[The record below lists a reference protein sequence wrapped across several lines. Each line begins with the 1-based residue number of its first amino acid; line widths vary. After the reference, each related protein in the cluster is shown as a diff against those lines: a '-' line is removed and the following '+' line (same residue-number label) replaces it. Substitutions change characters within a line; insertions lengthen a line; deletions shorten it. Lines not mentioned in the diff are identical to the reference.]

1 MKSEDDKM
9 DILNNDSDNEDKR
22 KNRELIETDTEN
34 SSSQWNKIP
43 TVSTS
48 SSSSK
53 KHGSTT
59 KLDRFQKLQAKVTND
74 PWDCESW
81 TNLLNEAQQ
90 KGNPTVIRETYDQF
104 LKQFPTSH
112 RHWIQYV
119 NYELKQKAY
128 ERVEA
133 IFKRCLHSVPN
144 VELWKNYLNYV
155 KKTHSG
161 SAISEEKKAEARQV
175 IGDAY
180 DYVLQHIGTDKNS
193 GSIWQDYLYFVK
205 NSEV

>member
-1 MKSEDDKM
+1 
-9 DILNNDSDNEDKR
+9 
-22 KNRELIETDTEN
+22 
-34 SSSQWNKIP
+34 
-43 TVSTS
+43 
-48 SSSSK
+48 
-53 KHGSTT
+53 
-59 KLDRFQKLQAKVTND
+59 
-74 PWDCESW
+74 
-81 TNLLNEAQQ
+81 
-90 KGNPTVIRETYDQF
+90 
-104 LKQFPTSH
+104 
-112 RHWIQYV
+112 
-119 NYELKQKAY
+119 LKQKAY